1 VNQPR
6 SARIT
11 GWGAYAP
18 PHVLT
23 NDDLSLIVDTS
34 DEWIASR
41 TGIRERR
48 VAGPLETTATMGAIA
63 GGRAIAVA
71 GIDPDDIDIVLVAT
85 LTPDH
90 LTPSASVLVKEA
102 IGATRAAA
110 FDLGA
115 ACSGFVY
122 GFATAHAYVMSGLA
136 RNVLVIGSELLTRFL
151 DWTDRNTCVLFGD
164 GAGAVVVSAS
174 DEAGG
179 GMTGLELTADPSG
192 AWSIWIPAGGARR
205 PSTAATVAGDEQFLR
220 MDGRETYRYATRTI
234 ASTALS
240 AIERAGWTAD
250 QVDLFIPHQANVR
263 IIESV
268 AKGLGIPMERIFRS
282 RSPRPWTRGVYGPAT
297 ASCSWPSVPGSRAAP
312 RPSPGRRT
320 PPTDGGPRA
329 CRRRRTST
337 SPPTGTPATRCPSRW
352 PGSSLASSRP
362 RCPRD
367 RGTRYRPHPGGARM
381 IDLSGKSA
389 VVTGGSRGIGRAI
402 VLRLATQGAD
412 VAFSYR
418 GNAPAAEAT
427 AAEVRSLGRK
437 ATPIAA
443 DVSQPDSAE
452 ALVKGALEELGK
464 VDILVNN
471 AGITRDDLIMR
482 MDIDAWREVL
492 ETNLFGAFYTLKAV
506 TRPMLKA
513 RSGRI
518 INITS
523 VSGQAGQMGQANYSS
538 AKAGLIGLTKAAAR
552 ELASRGITVNAVA
565 PGFVLTELTQD
576 LPGELKDELVR
587 RTPLGRFGTTQ
598 EVADAVAFLASDEA
612 AYITG
617 QVLAVDGGLV
627 MM

>member
-48 VAGPLETTATMGAIA
+48 VAGPGETTATMGAIA
-63 GGRAIAVA
+63 GRRAIAVA

-122 GFATAHAYVMSGLA
+122 GYATAHAYVMSGLA

-240 AIERAGWTAD
+240 ANERAGWTPD

-268 AKGLGIPMERIFRS
+268 AKGLGIPMERIYLDLDR
-282 RSPRPWTRGVYGPAT
+282 YGNTSA
-297 ASCSWPSVPGSRAAP
+297 ASVPIALAEAVDEGRVRPGDRILFVAFGAGFTSGAAAVTWTADPADGRRAA
-312 RPSPGRRT
+312 SV
-320 PPTDGGPRA
+320 PP
-329 CRRRRTST
+329 
-337 SPPTGTPATRCPSRW
+337 
-352 PGSSLASSRP
+352 
-362 RCPRD
+362 
-367 RGTRYRPHPGGARM
+367 
-381 IDLSGKSA
+381 
-389 VVTGGSRGIGRAI
+389 
-402 VLRLATQGAD
+402 
-412 VAFSYR
+412 
-418 GNAPAAEAT
+418 E
-427 AAEVRSLGRK
+427 
-437 ATPIAA
+437 
-443 DVSQPDSAE
+443 
-452 ALVKGALEELGK
+452 
-464 VDILVNN
+464 
-471 AGITRDDLIMR
+471 
-482 MDIDAWREVL
+482 
-492 ETNLFGAFYTLKAV
+492 
-506 TRPMLKA
+506 
-513 RSGRI
+513 
-518 INITS
+518 
-523 VSGQAGQMGQANYSS
+523 
-538 AKAGLIGLTKAAAR
+538 
-552 ELASRGITVNAVA
+552 
-565 PGFVLTELTQD
+565 
-576 LPGELKDELVR
+576 
-587 RTPLGRFGTTQ
+587 
-598 EVADAVAFLASDEA
+598 
-612 AYITG
+612 AYIHQPAG
-617 QVLAVDGGLV
+617 WDAGDPVPEPVARVLARKQQAKVLA
-627 MM
+627 